1 MLDTYRLAQQAE
13 VLESHGYRLV
23 AEEIRTTL
31 HQRNCCE
38 QCGSKLG
45 WNEEH
50 YQETGEFMCPVCDG
64 AIH

>member
-23 AEEIRTTL
+23 AEEIRTTSPTKL
-31 HQRNCCE
+31 RE